1 MTYLEIIQ
9 WLDQNL
15 AVGLF
20 QDLRGVY
27 ELTYLDE
34 KGANRVIQG
43 SSLVDCVIKAN
54 RKETCYVINQ

>member
-15 AVGLF
+15 AVGMF

-27 ELTYLDE
+27 ELTYIDE
-34 KGANRVIQG
+34 KGIKCVISG
-43 SSLVDCVIKAN
+43 SSLADCVIKAN
-54 RKETCYVINQ
+54 RKVTWYVSN